1 MLGFIYCLLGSSIA
15 TVGVVFSCLL
25 GILKILKIC
34 VQESVNGVL
43 SIVPQSRASMTYRTL
58 NLIVGIVETIEQESR
73 VDTLAAGGELNGRW
87 DSGVYIVVV
96 LT

>member
-1 MLGFIYCLLGSSIA
+1 M
-15 TVGVVFSCLL
+15 
-25 GILKILKIC
+25 
-34 VQESVNGVL
+34 
-43 SIVPQSRASMTYRTL
+43 L

-87 DSGVYIVVV
+87 DSGVYIVLV